1 MGNVFK
7 LKEGLGVRKK
17 FFYSE
22 DGEALAQGAKGSCG
36 CPILRDFQRQSG
48 WGFGQSDL

>member
-22 DGEALAQGAKGSCG
+22 DGEALAQAAQRGCG
-36 CPILRDFQRQSG
+36 
-48 WGFGQSDL
+48 